1 MSDNWIVL
9 IPEDPRFVPSPE
21 SQELARQ
28 RFLEIAPEADE
39 IRVQVEKNI
48 AFFDC
53 GGNFERIL
61 CPSCR
66 AEISVEWWQGRMNQD
81 YDKDNGF
88 KLAEYATPCCGVAGT
103 LHELVYEWP
112 QGFGRFAVDA
122 MNPRLLGLLDDK
134 YKREFEAILGT
145 PLRVIYQHI

>member
-1 MSDNWIVL
+1 MSDNWIIL

-39 IRVQVEKNI
+39 IRVQLEKNI

-66 AEISVEWWQGRMNQD
+66 AEISVEWWQGRMDQD
-81 YDKDNGF
+81 CDRTTASSLRNIRRH
-88 KLAEYATPCCGVAGT
+88 VAARRT
-103 LHELVYEWP
+103 
-112 QGFGRFAVDA
+112 RCT
-122 MNPRLLGLLDDK
+122 N
-134 YKREFEAILGT
+134 
-145 PLRVIYQHI
+145 